1 MNQKVMVRMLAKFGH
16 KVTVANDGREAVTI
30 FGALDTN
37 QRFDCILMD
46 IQVCRNISTPFT
58 IRGNFNMLI
67 CVDAAHEWRRGIAY
81 DTED

>member
-46 IQVCRNISTPFT
+46 IQVCRNLLQS
-58 IRGNFNMLI
+58 
-67 CVDAAHEWRRGIAY
+67 
-81 DTED
+81 